1 MTDPWDNLMDSALSS
16 SRADE
21 RDHAAVEKALF
32 AVRKYRSR
40 SLFNRYLQ
48 TGLAAAAVL
57 AGLTLTFRP
66 QGSSAGNTANTVSP
80 QYAYDAYSEVDGW

>member
-1 MTDPWDNLMDSALSS
+1 MKDPWDELIDGALSAS
-16 SRADE
+16 PPDE
-21 RDHAAVEKALF
+21 RDNAAVEKALF

-40 SLFNRYLQ
+40 SLFNRLLQ
-48 TGLAAAAVL
+48 TGLATAAVV

-66 QGSSAGNTANTVSP
+66 QGSSTGSTVSP

>member
-1 MTDPWDNLMDSALSS
+1 MNDPWDDLMDHALSR
-16 SRADE
+16 SRPIE

-48 TGLAAAAVL
+48 TGLAAAAVV
-57 AGLTLTFRP
+57 AGLSFSFRP
-66 QGSSAGNTANTVSP
+66 QGAGVVSP